1 LTSASGGLLSRLMVS
16 PRADRRLAGVVLV
29 LAAAVL
35 ALAGAAW
42 TKSGAADRASR
53 VIKGTNGNDL
63 LRGGTGGD
71 ILEGLGGNDR
81 LYGRGGADRLYGGAG
96 NDRLYGRRGADR
108 LYGGAGNDRLFGGAG
123 DDKLA
128 GGPGVDRLSCG
139 SGRDVVYTNS
149 SGVVSRD
156 CEIVHRGATPAPGLA
171 TGSYRGET
179 VSFQLSADAK
189 TISNLKLDFRGQC
202 SPGGGSTQIQ
212 SANSGPWPVNPDR
225 TFTIEELES
234 DGDSMKLGGR
244 FEDGG
249 VAQGTFQLHATIA
262 DVVCDTGSVSWSAKL
277 SK

>member
-1 LTSASGGLLSRLMVS
+1 LTSASGGLLSKLMVS
-16 PRADRRLAGVVLV
+16 PLADRRLAGVVLV

-42 TKSGAADRASR
+42 TRSGAADRASR

-63 LRGGTGGD
+63 LRGGKGGD
-71 ILEGLGGNDR
+71 ILEGLG
-81 LYGRGGADRLYGGAG
+81 G

-139 SGRDVVYTNS
+139 SGRDIVYTNS
-149 SGVVSRD
+149 SGAVSRD
-156 CEIVHRGATPAPGLA
+156 CEIVHRGATPGPGLA
-171 TGSYRGET
+171 TGTYRGET

-212 SANSGPWPVNPDR
+212 TANSGPWPVNPDR
-225 TFTIEELES
+225 TFTIEELKP

-249 VAQGTFQLHATIA
+249 LAQGTFQLHATIA

>member
-1 LTSASGGLLSRLMVS
+1 MVR

-42 TKSGAADRASR
+42 TKSSAGDRASR
-53 VIKGTNGNDL
+53 LVKGTNGNDL

-71 ILEGLGGNDR
+71 ILEGMG
-81 LYGRGGADRLYGGAG
+81 G

-108 LYGGAGNDRLFGGAG
+108 LYGAVGNDRLFGGSGA
-123 DDKLA
+123 DKLA
-128 GGPGVDRLSCG
+128 GGPGIDRFSCG
-139 SGRDVVYTNS
+139 SGRDIVYTNS
-149 SGVVSRD
+149 SGIVSRD

-171 TGSYRGET
+171 TGTYRGET

-212 SANSGPWPVNPDR
+212 TANSGPWPVKSDR
-225 TFTIEELES
+225 TFTIEELKS

-249 VAQGTFQLHATIA
+249 VAQGTFELHATIA
-262 DVVCDTGSVSWSAKL
+262 DVACDTGSVSWRAQLNK
-277 SK
+277 

>member
-1 LTSASGGLLSRLMVS
+1 MVC

-42 TKSGAADRASR
+42 TKSSAGDRASR
-53 VIKGTNGNDL
+53 LVKGTNGNDL

-71 ILEGLGGNDR
+71 ILEGMG
-81 LYGRGGADRLYGGAG
+81 G

-108 LYGGAGNDRLFGGAG
+108 LYGAVGNDRLFGGSGA
-123 DDKLA
+123 DKLA
-128 GGPGVDRLSCG
+128 GGPGVDRFSCG
-139 SGRDVVYTNS
+139 SGRDIVYTNS
-149 SGVVSRD
+149 SGIVSRD

-171 TGSYRGET
+171 TGTYRGET

-189 TISNLKLDFRGQC
+189 TISNLTLDFRGQC

-212 SANSGPWPVNPDR
+212 TANSGPWPVKSDR
-225 TFTIEELES
+225 TFTIEELKS

-249 VAQGTFQLHATIA
+249 VAQGTFELHATIA
-262 DVVCDTGSVSWSAKL
+262 DVACDTGSVNWSAQL